1 MVKKIILTLLL
12 PASLFADEAYD
23 IAAKAE
29 KTQRNFGDETVEST
43 MQLIAANGS
52 IVTRKTKNMTLERG
66 GSRDYQLVQFLEPAD
81 VRGTSLLTHQDPKG
95 DDNQWLYL
103 PELRRVKRISSSGK
117 TGSFMGS
124 EFTYE
129 DIGGN
134 TLEKFK
140 YVKLADEN
148 YKGQDCFV
156 LEKTPTYANSGYTK
170 IKMWVTKVNSLVV
183 RQDFFDRK
191 NSLLKIMTFEGHKA
205 YGATWR
211 SAKIAVENLQT
222 KKKSVL
228 TFDSRKLRTGLSA
241 DLFTERNLQRAQ

>member
-1 MVKKIILTLLL
+1 MVKVILAVALT
-12 PASLFADEAYD
+12 AFSVYADEAYD

-43 MQLIAANGS
+43 MSLIAANGS
-52 IVTRKTKNMTLERG
+52 VVTRKTKNLTLERP
-66 GSRDYQLVQFLEPAD
+66 GSRDYQLFQFLEPAD

-95 DDNQWLYL
+95 DDSQWLFL

-129 DIGGN
+129 DVGGN
-134 TLEKFK
+134 TLDRFK
-140 YVKLADEN
+140 YVKLADDT
-148 YKGQDCFV
+148 YKGKPCFV
-156 LEKTPTYANSGYTK
+156 LEKTPTYSNSGYTK
-170 IKMWVTKVNSLVV
+170 IKMWISKDNNLVQ

-191 NSLLKIMTFEGHKA
+191 NSLLKIMTFEGHKQ
-205 YGATWR
+205 YGSTWR
-211 SAKIAVENLQT
+211 SQKISVENLQT

-228 TFDSRKLRTGLSA
+228 EFTSRKMRSGLSS
-241 DLFTERNLQRAQ
+241 DLFTERNLQRLH

>member
-1 MVKKIILTLLL
+1 MVTRILTLLFVS
-12 PASLFADEAYD
+12 ASLFADEAYD
-23 IAAKAE
+23 IAAKTE

-52 IVTRKTKNMTLERG
+52 VVVRRTKNFTFERT
-66 GSRDYQLVQFLEPAD
+66 GSRDYQLIQFLEPAD

-95 DDNQWLYL
+95 DDSQWLYL
-103 PELRRVKRISSSGK
+103 PELRRVKRISSTGK

-134 TLEKFK
+134 TLDKFK
-140 YVKLADEN
+140 YTKLADEQ
-148 YKGQDCFV
+148 YKGKACFV
-156 LEKTPTYANSGYTK
+156 LEKTPNYANSGYTK
-170 IKMWVTKVNSLVV
+170 IKMWISKDNNLVL

-191 NSLLKIMTFEGHKA
+191 NSLLKVMTFDGHQK

-211 SAKIAVENLQT
+211 SGKIAVENLQT
-222 KKKSVL
+222 KKKSVIDF
-228 TFDSRKLRTGLSA
+228 TNRKMGSGLSA
-241 DLFTERNLQRAQ
+241 DLFTERNLQRLQ

>member
-1 MVKKIILTLLL
+1 MVKKLL
-12 PASLFADEAYD
+12 PLFLIPMSLFADEAYD

-29 KTQRNFGDETVEST
+29 KAQRNFGDETVEST
-43 MQLIAANGS
+43 MSLIAANGS
-52 IVTRKTKNMTLERG
+52 VVTRKTKNFTLERAG
-66 GSRDYQLVQFLEPAD
+66 NRDHQLIQFLEPAD

-103 PELRRVKRISSSGK
+103 PELRRVKRISSTGK

-148 YKGQDCFV
+148 YKGKDCNV

-170 IKMWVTKVNSLVV
+170 IKMWISKDNSLVL

-191 NSLLKIMTFEGHKA
+191 NSLLKVMTFDGHQK

-211 SAKIAVENLQT
+211 SQKISVENLQT

-228 TFDSRKLRTGLSA
+228 DFTSRKMKSGLAA
-241 DLFTERNLQRAQ
+241 DLFTERNLQRIQ

>member
-1 MVKKIILTLLL
+1 MVKKIPLLLLL
-12 PASLFADEAYD
+12 PFALFADEAYD

-29 KTQRNFGDETVEST
+29 KTQRNFGDDTVDST

-52 IVTRKTKNMTLERG
+52 VVVRKTKNFTLERAG
-66 GSRDYQLVQFLEPAD
+66 NRDYQLIQFLEPAD

-103 PELRRVKRISSSGK
+103 PELRRVKRISSTGK

-140 YVKLADEN
+140 YSKVGEEN
-148 YKGQDCFV
+148 YKGKDCYV
-156 LEKTPTYANSGYTK
+156 LEKVPTYANSGYTK
-170 IKMWVTKVNSLVV
+170 IKVWITKDNYLTL

-191 NSLLKIMTFEGHKA
+191 NSLLKIMTFEGHQQ
-205 YGATWR
+205 YGSTWR
-211 SAKIAVENLQT
+211 VAKIAVENLQT
-222 KKKSVL
+222 KKKSIL
-228 TFDSRKLRTGLSA
+228 DFANRKLRSGLSN
-241 DLFTERNLQRAQ
+241 DLFTERNLQRLQ

>member
-1 MVKKIILTLLL
+1 MVKKLIPLVTLTL
-12 PASLFADEAYD
+12 SLHADEAYD

-52 IVTRKTKNMTLERG
+52 VVTRKTKNMTLERA
-66 GSRDYQLVQFLEPAD
+66 GSRDYQLIQFLEPAD

-103 PELRRVKRISSSGK
+103 PELRRVKRIASSGK

-124 EFTYE
+124 EFSYE

-134 TLEKFK
+134 TLDKFK
-140 YVKLADEN
+140 YAKIGDDKYA
-148 YKGQDCFV
+148 GRDCYL

-170 IKMWVTKVNSLVV
+170 IKVWISKDSNLVL

-191 NSLLKIMTFEGHKA
+191 NSLLKTMTFEGHKQ
-205 YGATWR
+205 YGSTWR

-228 TFDSRKLRTGLSA
+228 TFDTRKLRSGLSA
-241 DLFTERNLQRAQ
+241 DLFTERNLQRIQ

>member
-1 MVKKIILTLLL
+1 MVKRILILITAVGMLH
-12 PASLFADEAYD
+12 ADEAYD

-52 IVTRKTKNMTLERG
+52 VVIRKTKNLTLERA
-66 GSRDYQLVQFLEPAD
+66 GSRDYQLIQFLEPAD

-103 PELRRVKRISSSGK
+103 PELRRVKRISSTGK

-134 TLEKFK
+134 TLDKFTYK
-140 YVKLADEN
+140 KLADEN
-148 YKGQDCFV
+148 YKGKDCYV
-156 LEKTPTYANSGYTK
+156 LEKTPNYANSGYTK
-170 IKMWVTKVNSLVV
+170 IKMWVTKDNNLVV

-191 NSLLKIMTFEGHKA
+191 NSLLKVMTFEGHQK
-205 YGATWR
+205 YGNTWR
-211 SAKIAVENLQT
+211 SQKIAVENLQT

-228 TFDSRKLRTGLSA
+228 DFTSRKMRSGLGA
-241 DLFTERNLQRAQ
+241 DLFTERNLQRLQ

>member
-1 MVKKIILTLLL
+1 MVKRTLPLL
-12 PASLFADEAYD
+12 FVSVSLFADEAYD

-52 IVTRKTKNMTLERG
+52 VVIRKTKNFTLERP
-66 GSRDYQLVQFLEPAD
+66 GSRDHQLIQFLEPAD

-95 DDNQWLYL
+95 DDSQWLYL
-103 PELRRVKRISSSGK
+103 PELRRVKRISSTGK

-134 TLEKFK
+134 TLDKFK
-140 YVKLADEN
+140 YTKLADEQ
-148 YKGQDCFV
+148 YKGKACSV
-156 LEKTPTYANSGYTK
+156 LEKTPNYANSGYTK
-170 IKMWVTKVNSLVV
+170 IKVWISIDNNLVL

-191 NSLLKIMTFEGHKA
+191 NSLLKVMTFDGHQK
-205 YGATWR
+205 YGTTWR
-211 SAKIAVENLQT
+211 SGKIAVENLQT
-222 KKKSVL
+222 KKKSVIDF
-228 TFDSRKLRTGLSA
+228 TNRKMRSGLSA
-241 DLFTERNLQRAQ
+241 DLFTERNLQRLQ

>member
-1 MVKKIILTLLL
+1 MVKKLLPLLLL
-12 PASLFADEAYD
+12 PLSLFADEAYD
-23 IAAKAE
+23 IASKAE

-43 MQLIAANGS
+43 MSLIAANGS
-52 IVTRKTKNMTLERG
+52 VVTRKTKNMTLERA
-66 GSRDYQLVQFLEPAD
+66 GSRDYQLIQFLEPAD

-103 PELRRVKRISSSGK
+103 PELRRVKRISSTGK

-134 TLEKFK
+134 TLEKFTYK
-140 YVKLADEN
+140 KIGDEN
-148 YKGQDCFV
+148 YKGKDCYV
-156 LEKTPTYANSGYTK
+156 LEKIPNYANRGYKK
-170 IKMWVTKVNSLVV
+170 IKNWINKDKKLVL

-191 NSLLKIMTFEGHKA
+191 SSLLKIMTFEGHKQ

-211 SAKIAVENLQT
+211 SQKIAVENLQT
-222 KKKSVL
+222 KKKSIL
-228 TFDSRKLRTGLSA
+228 DFTSRKMKAGLAA
-241 DLFTERNLQRAQ
+241 DLFTERNLQRIQ

>member
-1 MVKKIILTLLL
+1 MVKKVLFLSTL
-12 PASLFADEAYD
+12 ATAIFADEAYD
-23 IAAKAE
+23 IAARAE

-52 IVTRKTKNMTLERG
+52 VVTRKTKNFTLERA
-66 GSRDYQLVQFLEPAD
+66 GSRDYQLFQFLEPAD

-95 DDNQWLYL
+95 DDSQWLYL
-103 PELRRVKRISSSGK
+103 PELRRVKRISSTGK

-134 TLEKFK
+134 TLEKFTYK
-140 YVKLADEN
+140 KLPDES
-148 YKGQDCFV
+148 YRGKDCHV
-156 LEKTPTYANSGYTK
+156 LEKAPNYSNSGYTR
-170 IKMWVTKVNSLVV
+170 IKMWVSKDNNLVL

-191 NSLLKIMTFEGHKA
+191 NSLLKIMIFEGHQK
-205 YGATWR
+205 YGNTWR
-211 SAKIAVENLQT
+211 SAKISVENLQT

-228 TFDSRKLRTGLSA
+228 DFTSRKMKAGLSA
-241 DLFTERNLQRAQ
+241 DLFTERNLQRLQ